1 MMDKS
6 AQKIKDVLGYLSD
19 QLVRGWVAL
28 QVSKH
33 LYQALQNQKIT
44 CARYFFTSAYLSCT
58 ESAVLTLSRLIIPN
72 NDSINIAYLLNVS
85 KQNPKAFSYTG
96 KEEVLKAV
104 LEYEQKIE
112 TIASLVVSIKDH
124 RDRTIAHLDRKYIND
139 PTVIFANPPID
150 MREVERVFHLVLQII
165 NTYKGYFDSS
175 ELYLAHLE
183 KEVEDDLGYLTHLIK
198 EADERD

>member
-1 MMDKS
+1 MDKS
-6 AQKIKDVLGYLSD
+6 APKIKGILGYLSD
-19 QLVRGWVAL
+19 QLARGWVAL
-28 QVSKH
+28 QVSKYLH
-33 LYQALQNQKIT
+33 QAFQNQQFS

-72 NDSINIAYLLNVS
+72 DDSVNIEYLLNVS
-85 KQNPKAFSYTG
+85 KQNPKAFSYAA
-96 KEEVLKAV
+96 KEKVLKAV
-104 LEYEQKIE
+104 LEHEQKIE

-150 MREVERVFHLVLQII
+150 MREVERVFQLVLQII

-175 ELYLAHLE
+175 ELYLADLE
-183 KEVEDDLGYLTHLIK
+183 KEVEDDLGYLTRLMK
-198 EADERD
+198 EADESD

>member
-1 MMDKS
+1 MNKS
-6 AQKIKDVLGYLSD
+6 NPKIRDILGYLSD

-28 QVSKH
+28 QVSKYLH
-33 LYQALQNQKIT
+33 QAFQNQKIT

-72 NDSINIAYLLNVS
+72 NDSINIEYLLNVS
-85 KQNPKAFSYTG
+85 KHNLKAFSYG
-96 KEEVLKAV
+96 SKEEVLKAI
-104 LEYEQKIE
+104 LEHEQKLGA
-112 TIASLVVSIKDH
+112 IASLVVSIKDH
-124 RDRTIAHLDRKYIND
+124 RNRTIAHLDRKYIND

-150 MREVERVFHLVLQII
+150 MREVERVFQLVLQII

-183 KEVEDDLGYLTHLIK
+183 KDVEDDLGYLTHLMK
-198 EADERD
+198 EANERD